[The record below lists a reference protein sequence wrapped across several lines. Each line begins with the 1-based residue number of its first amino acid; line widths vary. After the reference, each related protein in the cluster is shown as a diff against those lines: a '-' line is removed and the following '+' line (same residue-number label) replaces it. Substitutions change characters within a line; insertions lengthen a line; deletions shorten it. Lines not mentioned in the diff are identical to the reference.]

1 MIISPK
7 RVPVMIDL
15 FVDTVKQVKDIPW
28 QEWNY
33 VFCKET
39 KTTWQVVNGI
49 WTDLKKIVMPNGPK
63 WEDLTFDRLTDAQI
77 NELRGKP
84 FTFQDFTEDQ
94 LNNLASKIIKAV
106 LARIP
111 TPLPGKDGKDADEK
125 KIIEAVL
132 ARIPTPLPGKDGKDA
147 DEMKIIKSITWS
159 LKSDKKFIEEITPS
173 PGKDGKSYSE
183 LSEKDRNE
191 ILSKIYPD
199 IKKMIPDPI
208 PGKDGKSLKF
218 EDLTDSQKRELQWKQ
233 WDKMKITDLSEKEK
247 KDFIKEIWDYV
258 LSRWNK

>member
-39 KTTWQVVNGI
+39 KTTWQVVN
-49 WTDLKKIVMPNGPK
+49 WVWVDLKKIVMPNGPK
-63 WEDLTFDRLTDAQI
+63 GEDLTFDKLTDAQK
-77 NELRGKP
+77 NKLRGNP
-84 FTFQDFTEDQ
+84 FKFEDFSEDQ
-94 LNNLASKIIKAV
+94 LDKLVDKIVWKV
-106 LARIP
+106 LEKIP
-111 TPLPGKDGKDADEK
+111 KPKNGKDGKDADEK
-125 KIIEAVL
+125 KIIEIIL
-132 ARIPTPLPGKDGKDA
+132 EKIPTPKNGENGKDA
-147 DEMKIIKSITWS
+147 DELKIIKSVVWYLIN
-159 LKSDKKFIEEITPS
+159 DEKFIKEVTPK

-183 LSEKDRNE
+183 LSEKEKNE
-191 ILSKIYPD
+191 ILAKIYPD

-208 PGKDGKSLKF
+208 PGKDWKSLRY
-218 EDLTDSQKRELQWKQ
+218 EDLTTEQKKELQGKQ
-233 WDKMKITDLSEKEK
+233 WEKLKLNDLSEKEK
-247 KDFIKEIWDYV
+247 KDLVKEIWDYV